1 MLTFMKKSSLF
12 VSSFIIVLSLTGCFG
27 ATSFS
32 NRSVVYQVSPTNKGE
47 HSYVSGSPTATSATV
62 NAEKTFES
70 STKANVAQ
78 NLTDTSSNDQHKEI
92 ENPKESPIIES
103 K

>member
-1 MLTFMKKSSLF
+1 MKKLFLLLPVSLF
-12 VSSFIIVLSLTGCFG
+12 FTGCFG

-47 HSYVSGSPTATSATV
+47 HSYVAHSPTASDATV
-62 NAEKTFES
+62 NAEKTFET

-78 NLTDTSSNDQHKEI
+78 NLNDTSTNDQ
-92 ENPKESPIIES
+92 S
-103 K
+103 KKAQEPAAEVKDVN

>member
-1 MLTFMKKSSLF
+1 MFTLMRLILFSISFPLSLF
-12 VSSFIIVLSLTGCFG
+12 FLTGCFG

-62 NAEKTFES
+62 NAEKSFES

-78 NLTDTSSNDQHKEI
+78 NLNDSSTNDQHKDS
-92 ENPKESPIIES
+92 NPNAEEAK
-103 K
+103 

>member
-1 MLTFMKKSSLF
+1 MFTRMKIIICSFFTFVF
-12 VSSFIIVLSLTGCFG
+12 VILLSGCFG

-47 HSYVSGSPTATSATV
+47 HSYVAHSPTSADATV
-62 NAEKTFES
+62 NAEKTFET

-78 NLTDTSSNDQHKEI
+78 NLQDSSSNDQHKED
-92 ENPKESPIIES
+92 PSES